1 MNHKQWKT
9 GGGGLGVLFLPALL
23 LACGLLVGGCESDS
37 VAPQDELPELTEA
50 EVTQQAALV
59 AVGIARVGP
68 QLLLYDGTKSG
79 DKDEEGV
86 YTQDFEDFD
95 NITGIVILEYFNGGP
110 GGVHCVW
117 DEADYGLLYT
127 WDDPETSEEDGVT
140 IVLDLGGGLVPV
152 FELTFDLHG
161 DINQTADTATV
172 SGSGTFV
179 TGDEISDFTLTNV
192 VLTDVSDYP
201 TGGEMGFIADG
212 IALVVNYNGVQMA
225 EVTIDETVAYMID
238 LDLGTVTPVGE

>member
-1 MNHKQWKT
+1 MNHKQWET
-9 GGGGLGVLFLPALL
+9 GRGGLGVLFLPALL

-37 VAPQDELPELTEA
+37 VAPQDELPELTEL
-50 EVTQQAALV
+50 EVTKQAALV
-59 AVGIARVGP
+59 AWGIAKVGP
-68 QLLLYDGTKSG
+68 ELLKYDGPKFR
-79 DKDEEGV
+79 DKDLGV
-86 YTQDFEDFD
+86 YPYTFPESE
-95 NITGIVILEYFNGGP
+95 NITGSIVLEYFTGGA
-110 GGVHCVW
+110 GGTHCLW
-117 DEADYGLLYT
+117 DVADYGLLYT
-127 WDDPETSEEDGVT
+127 PEGEVLT
-140 IVLDLGGGLVPV
+140 IALDLGEGLVPV

-212 IALVVNYNGVQMA
+212 IALVVNYDGVKMV

-238 LDLGTVTPVGE
+238 LDSGNVTPVGE